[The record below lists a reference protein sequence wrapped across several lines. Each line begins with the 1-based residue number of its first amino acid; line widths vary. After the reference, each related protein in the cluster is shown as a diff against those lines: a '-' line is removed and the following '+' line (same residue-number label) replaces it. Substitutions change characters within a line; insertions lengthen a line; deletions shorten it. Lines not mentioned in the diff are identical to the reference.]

1 MSPQRLALRSLVLGN
16 TRSILAILLMA
27 ASLCVLDLFAGHIA
41 SARARMEY
49 HSVIG
54 ERLGHLAILR
64 AAPANPAEP
73 GAPARST
80 MFQPDEALRVIR
92 VVEASRGV
100 ALVVPQMSVSGIAS
114 TGTRSSLFF
123 GEGIV
128 STPDHSA
135 ARKPLPGKLNPAAR
149 NGIAVSSK
157 QARSLGLMNGST
169 VTLTGATLDA
179 RAVPLDAEVV
189 DVYSTTGSADSSR
202 HPLLMPFS
210 MAQSLLDTELTERI
224 VVYLSDPH
232 ETEERRTTLAN
243 ALRAAGIPVHVKTW
257 QEQSPGYASERS
269 ASDMAFDSVAGMVF
283 AVIAATIA
291 ATLTISVLERRREI
305 ATLRALGMRSS
316 SVFLMFVIESLLMAL
331 TAVVLSLVTSSLIAW
346 IVNRA
351 SLSFHA
357 TEASSG
363 GPMLVELDFN
373 RMGMAVLTVLA
384 VSLLAALVPAV
395 KAARAT
401 ITPALSA

>member
-1 MSPQRLALRSLVLGN
+1 MSPHRLALRSLMLGN
-16 TRSILAILLMA
+16 SRSLLAVILIAG
-27 ASLCVLDLFAGHIA
+27 SLCVLDLFAGHIA
-41 SARARMEY
+41 SARARMEFQ
-49 HSVIG
+49 SIMG

-64 AAPANPAEP
+64 AAEPDSPAKTA
-73 GAPARST
+73 
-80 MFQPDEALRVIR
+80 MFRPEEALRVIR

-114 TGTRSSLFF
+114 TGSRSALFF

-128 STPDHSA
+128 STPDHRGPA
-135 ARKPLPGKLNPAAR
+135 QGLPGKLNPSMR

-157 QARSLGLMNGST
+157 QAKSLGLTNGST

-179 RAVPLDAEVV
+179 RAIPVDAEVV
-189 DVYSTTGSADSSR
+189 DVYTSAGRTENSR

-224 VVYLSDPH
+224 VVYLSDTT
-232 ETEERRTTLAN
+232 ETEERRATLAT
-243 ALRAAGIPVHVKTW
+243 ALRAAGLPVLVKTW

-283 AVIAATIA
+283 GVIAAVIAATLSIN
-291 ATLTISVLERRREI
+291 VMERRRET

-316 SVFLMFVIESLLMAL
+316 SVFLMFVIESFLMAL
-331 TAVVLSLVTSSLIAW
+331 SAVVVSLITSSLVAW

-351 SLSFHA
+351 ALSYGSPA
-357 TEASSG
+357 TGNA
-363 GPMLVELDFN
+363 PMLVELDFN
-373 RMGMAVLTVLA
+373 RMAMAVVTVLA
-384 VSLLAALVPAV
+384 VSLLASLVPAF
-395 KAARAT
+395 KAARGPVA
-401 ITPALSA
+401 PAL